1 MIVAIKRDRS
11 IIQQNERERVKT
23 FDEHNIIELKNLE
36 VNNNNKIL
44 TQPMC
49 DMIDDD
55 TLNKI
60 KLVEI
65 KRELKKRDL
74 LTVENKYILL
84 EKI

>member
-1 MIVAIKRDRS
+1 M
-11 IIQQNERERVKT
+11 RERVKT
-23 FDEHNIIELKNLE
+23 FDEHNIIELKNLK

-44 TQPMC
+44 TQSMC

-60 KLVEI
+60 KLVET

-74 LTVENKYILL
+74 LTVKKIYTL
-84 EKI
+84 EKFNLAIKKIKCLQ

>member
-1 MIVAIKRDRS
+1 M
-11 IIQQNERERVKT
+11 RERVKT
-23 FDEHNIIELKNLE
+23 FDEHNIIELKNLK

-44 TQPMC
+44 TQSMC

-74 LTVENKYILL
+74 LTVK
-84 EKI
+84 KIYTFRKI

>member
-1 MIVAIKRDRS
+1 M
-11 IIQQNERERVKT
+11 RERVKT
-23 FDEHNIIELKNLE
+23 FDEHNIIELKKLK

-44 TQPMC
+44 TQSMC

-74 LTVENKYILL
+74 LTVK
-84 EKI
+84 KIYTFRKI